1 MITGYNHNVRHEGR
15 IYHIQTEDSGIQY
28 AHIITHLFVGGNI
41 ISSKK
46 SSYGHLLGKGF
57 DEDRLEKE
65 IQALMKDQHK
75 DMMRELKGGAYD
87 HIGTFK
93 KEGEALTPGEGG
105 AQKVRNTSLS
115 GGPQVGGIGGLPG
128 MTAAAADGAILDL
141 DATSGVGDVE
151 AELEQSLEAMMSDID
166 SLLTDEDAGVGRGGR
181 DRAASRSPRR
191 GRERP
196 LLARDRPAFP
206 SALVTKADMPTLD
219 HPEGNV
225 VLDTSSVSVG
235 TQQATSGEKPSERL
249 RAQRRE
255 RPSLDLRPPNT
266 PTAAQPFLQVAP
278 SAQAAPPPKSSD
290 PTIDALLRAVLSA
303 SKGRVDRATS
313 EMTTRPSQ
321 KVHVVVRGWDLRQ
334 EAAQIAEQSAPNTSV
349 QAVVSSFLRRDRS
362 S

>member
-46 SSYGHLLGKGF
+46 SSYGHLLDKGF
-57 DEDRLEKE
+57 DEERLEKE

-87 HIGTFK
+87 HIGAFK

-105 AQKVRNTSLS
+105 AKKVRNTSLS

-128 MTAAAADGAILDL
+128 MTAAAADEAILDL
-141 DATSGVGDVE
+141 DATGGVGDAE

-166 SLLTDEDAGVGRGGR
+166 SLLTEDEAGAGRGGR
-181 DRAASRSPRR
+181 ERAASRSPRR

-196 LLARDRPAFP
+196 LLARDRPTFP
-206 SALVTKADMPTLD
+206 SNLVTKADLPTLER
-219 HPEGNV
+219 PEGNV
-225 VLDTSSVSVG
+225 MLDTSSASVG
-235 TQQATSGEKPSERL
+235 TPQATSSEKPSERL
-249 RAQRRE
+249 RNQRRE

-266 PTAAQPFLQVAP
+266 PTAAQPLLQVAA
-278 SAQAAPPPKSSD
+278 SAQAAVPPRSSD
-290 PTIDALLRAVLSA
+290 PALDALLYVVLSA

-313 EMTTRPSQ
+313 EMTTHASQ

-334 EAAQIAEQSAPNTSV
+334 EAAQIAERSASNASV
-349 QAVVSSFLRRDRS
+349 QAAVSAFLQRDRLS
-362 S
+362 